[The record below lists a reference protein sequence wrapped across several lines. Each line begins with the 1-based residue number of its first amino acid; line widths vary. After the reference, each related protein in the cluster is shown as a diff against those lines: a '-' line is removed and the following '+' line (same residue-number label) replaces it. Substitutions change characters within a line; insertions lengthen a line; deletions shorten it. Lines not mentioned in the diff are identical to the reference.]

1 MDLQYKTIFNGLKNP
16 GRRQTLISE
25 VSDTLEPEVSYSSEL
40 TLLWAEILSHPQVN
54 GISA

>member
-40 TLLWAEILSHPQVN
+40 TLL
-54 GISA
+54 